1 MKFRILISLI
11 VAAALAACTK
21 SAVEYETAGDI
32 GFAPATGKMTKTA
45 AGVNADDPY
54 PTSLNMYIY
63 ATSVGNADGAAD
75 YINGDEFW
83 FSHGDNGTNLW
94 AGRYNVYPWPNTFN
108 LHFAG
113 YSKSGNIG
121 VNNGAVVT
129 YDFGDDKLTVKGY
142 TPGDGFVEGLYL
154 EGANDLMYFPS
165 TKTGTP
171 GGFGKNPGTVPVE
184 MKHTCSWISFI
195 VKGDELSTGTASSTY
210 TVDEIKISGIY
221 TTGNLTCTGTDIEW
235 DFKTSETPTYY
246 QTTTQTVLSSSK
258 PLAGTAITPLIAED
272 VPNNT
277 ILIPQKPGKLELKY
291 TGSGTAYNLTEDKAL
306 DLKITTDPDDAANLW
321 EPGKHYTYTI
331 TIKANEIQINPNPIL
346 WSDENWPVTVE

>member
-32 GFAPATGKMTKTA
+32 GFVPATGKMTKSA
-45 AGVNADDPY
+45 AGATGTSY
-54 PTSLNMYIY
+54 PTNLNMYIY
-63 ATSVGNADGAAD
+63 ATSVGNAGGAAD
-75 YINGDEFW
+75 YIDGGEFW
-83 FSHGDNGTNLW
+83 YSHADNGTNLW
-94 AGRYNVYPWPNTFN
+94 EGKDYDYPWPNTFN

-121 VNNGAVVT
+121 VEDGTVAAYN
-129 YDFGDDKLTVKGY
+129 FGQDKLTITGY
-142 TPGDGFVEGLYL
+142 SPGTETA

-171 GGFGKNPGTVPVE
+171 EGFGKNPGTVPVE

-195 VKGDELSTGTASSTY
+195 VKGDELSTGTESSTY

-235 DFKTSETPTYY
+235 DFKASETPTYY

-277 ILIPQKPGKLELKY
+277 ILIPQKPGKLELRY
-291 TGSGTAYNLTEDKAL
+291 TGSGTAYNLTGDKAL
-306 DLKITTDPDDAANLW
+306 DLKITTDPNDAANLW